1 MGRRF
6 KWVSSYGTDFNYDF
20 EDHERSAMKLL
31 APRHTNISLSPARGG
46 EGLAAGSAP
55 IFYGWVIVGAGIVI
69 TCLGMGTMM
78 SLGIFLQPMSAAT
91 GWSRSSI
98 SIAALLNF
106 LFMGPA
112 SFLWGALSDRF
123 GTRAVVL
130 AGGALLGLGLVA
142 ASQAA
147 TVGEFQIVFG
157 MLIGVAAGS
166 FYAPLTA
173 TATRWFV
180 QHRSLAVA
188 LISAGFAI
196 GSMTISPLARWLIT
210 DYGWRAA
217 MMTLGALSWLLILP
231 AALLLRKPPL
241 PSRAGGAA
249 AREGPAEREF
259 TVARALCT
267 PQFAAIAFTYFCCC
281 AAHSGP
287 IFHMVSYAID
297 CGVPAMAAATVFGA
311 AGIASLSGRVVG
323 GLGADRVGAKPMIV
337 FGLALQALSV
347 SLYVFTRDLAGFY
360 GLALMFGFSYG
371 AVMPLYAILVREYFG
386 ARIMGTMFGA
396 VNMAS
401 TLGMA
406 LGPWAGGWLYDSY
419 GSYFWLYIG
428 SFGIGLGAVAIALTF
443 RPPREISAG
452 LQSASVAQSA

>member
-1 MGRRF
+1 MR
-6 KWVSSYGTDFNYDF
+6 
-20 EDHERSAMKLL
+20 L
-31 APRHTNISLSPARGG
+31 
-46 EGLAAGSAP
+46 
-55 IFYGWVIVGAGIVI
+55 FYGWVIVGAGIVI

-78 SLGIFLQPMSAAT
+78 SLGIFLQPMSLAT
-91 GWSRSSI
+91 GWSRTSI
-98 SIAALLNF
+98 STAALLNF
-106 LFMGPA
+106 LCMGPA

-147 TVGEFQIVFG
+147 TVGQFQILFG
-157 MLIGVAAGS
+157 AIIGVAAGS

-173 TATRWFV
+173 TATRWFSR
-180 QHRSLAVA
+180 HRSLAVA

-196 GSMTISPLARWLIT
+196 GSMTISPFARWLIT
-210 DYGWRAA
+210 DYGWRTA
-217 MMTLGALSWLLILP
+217 MLTLGALSWLLVIP
-231 AALLLRKPPL
+231 AGLLVRKPPAL
-241 PSRAGGAA
+241 PRAIATA
-249 AREGPAEREF
+249 SPASREF

-267 PQFAAIAFTYFCCC
+267 PQFAAISFTYFACC

-311 AGIASLSGRVVG
+311 AGVASLSGRVIG
-323 GLGADRVGAKPMIV
+323 GLAADRIGAKRMIV
-337 FGLALQALSV
+337 FGLALQAVSV

-406 LGPWAGGWLYDSY
+406 MGPWAGGWLYDAY

-428 SFGIGLGAVAIALTF
+428 SFGIGLGAVFISLTF
-443 RPPREISAG
+443 RPPRDLSLA
-452 LQSASVAQSA
+452 LPSPRLA

>member
-1 MGRRF
+1 
-6 KWVSSYGTDFNYDF
+6 
-20 EDHERSAMKLL
+20 MK
-31 APRHTNISLSPARGG
+31 
-46 EGLAAGSAP
+46 
-55 IFYGWVIVGAGIVI
+55 IFYGWVIVGAGILI

-78 SLGIFLQPMSAAT
+78 ALGIFLQPMALAT
-91 GWSRSSI
+91 GWSRTSI
-98 SIAALLNF
+98 STAAVLNF
-106 LFMGPA
+106 ICMGPA

-130 AGGALLGLGLVA
+130 AGGALSGLGLVA
-142 ASQAA
+142 ASQAG
-147 TVGEFQIVFG
+147 TVGQFQILFG
-157 MLIGVAAGS
+157 MIIGVAAGS

-173 TATRWFV
+173 TATRWFTR
-180 QHRSLAVA
+180 HRSLAVA

-210 DYGWRAA
+210 DYGWRTA
-217 MMTLGALSWLLILP
+217 MFTLGTLSWLIIIP
-231 AALLLRKPPL
+231 AALLVRRAPVL
-241 PSRAGGAA
+241 PGTADATAGASLA
-249 AREGPAEREF
+249 DREF
-259 TVARALCT
+259 TAARALRT
-267 PQFAAIAFTYFCCC
+267 PQFAAISLTYFACC

-311 AGIASLSGRVVG
+311 AGVASLSGRVIG
-323 GLGADRVGAKPMIV
+323 GLAADRIGAKRMIV
-337 FGLALQALSV
+337 FGLTLQALSV
-347 SLYVFTRDLAGFY
+347 SLYVFTRDLASFY

-401 TLGMA
+401 MLGMA
-406 LGPWAGGWLYDSY
+406 IGPWAGGWLYDSY

-428 SFGIGLGAVAIALTF
+428 SFGIGLGAVAIAVTF
-443 RPPREISAG
+443 RPPREHSIVLPG
-452 LQSASVAQSA
+452 PTVTQSA